1 MEIKPGRIISL
12 GYGKY
17 WRSDEIVGLVPI
29 EEDRGPG
36 RRTEV
41 YTATLDHPII
51 ASRSESAILQEMA
64 IASDELFHLQEARE
78 VFGDLVE
85 TLAELPDLLKRMLA
99 NEAGFDVEQWVRR
112 LRASLMVAETAAAA
126 DQSDLFDSA

>member
-1 MEIKPGRIISL
+1 
-12 GYGKY
+12 
-17 WRSDEIVGLVPI
+17 
-29 EEDRGPG
+29 
-36 RRTEV
+36 
-41 YTATLDHPII
+41 
-51 ASRSESAILQEMA
+51 
-64 IASDELFHLQEARE
+64 

>member
-41 YTATLDHPII
+41 YTSTLDHPIV

-64 IASDELFHLQEARE
+64 IASDDLFHLQEARE
-78 VFGDLVE
+78 VFGDLAE

-99 NEAGFDVEQWVRR
+99 NEGGFDVEQWVRW
-112 LRASLMVAETAAAA
+112 LRASLIVAETASITE
-126 DQSDLFDSA
+126 QNELFD

>member
-1 MEIKPGRIISL
+1 VEIKPGRIISL

-41 YTATLDHPII
+41 YTSTLDHPIV

-64 IASDELFHLQEARE
+64 IASDDLFHLQEARE
-78 VFGDLVE
+78 VFGDLAE

-99 NEAGFDVEQWVRR
+99 NEGGFDVEQWVRW
-112 LRASLMVAETAAAA
+112 LRASLIVAETASITE
-126 DQSDLFDSA
+126 QNELFD

>member
-41 YTATLDHPII
+41 YTSTLDHPIV

-64 IASDELFHLQEARE
+64 IASDDLFHLQEARE
-78 VFGDLVE
+78 VFGDLAE

-99 NEAGFDVEQWVRR
+99 NEGGFDVEQWVRR
-112 LRASLMVAETAAAA
+112 LRASLIVAETASITE
-126 DQSDLFDSA
+126 QNELFD